1 MRTRTKFLPSL
12 PPGNTPTKSEISW
25 TRVHVQVVTIGRLL
39 GERKNSWKSHGNGIS
54 NFTWLCIPSVC
65 VFPAKVTRSIY
76 IYVPFFRKQQKH
88 TRLRVCR
95 VSKKMFWSTQDPT
108 LTRLYIHLQLS
119 NIYIYV
125 RFLFGQLIIQSC
137 MHSNF
142 SLVFSHLPLDV
153 KFFPWNVKL
162 SWRPMRW
169 LNILICMST
178 IQESD

>member
-76 IYVPFFRKQQKH
+76 IYVPFFVNSRNTHGYVYAGSQRKCSEAPKIPH
-88 TRLRVCR
+88 
-95 VSKKMFWSTQDPT
+95 SQDFT
-108 LTRLYIHLQLS
+108 FTYSYQTS
-119 NIYIYV
+119 IYTY
-125 RFLFGQLIIQSC
+125 G
-137 MHSNF
+137 F
-142 SLVFSHLPLDV
+142 S
-153 KFFPWNVKL
+153 
-162 SWRPMRW
+162 
-169 LNILICMST
+169 
-178 IQESD
+178 SDS